1 MTQFKAMQACSGQS
15 LARAAC
21 MALWQ
26 GQSTPLITQHE
37 TLLSW
42 RFRKLSKQC
51 CFLKQKLA
59 CQLTG
64 HLVTQAASAVLSH
77 QAAQQQL
84 LQRGEHRH
92 AIFVKL

>member
-1 MTQFKAMQACSGQS
+1 
-15 LARAAC
+15 